1 MDESYMI
8 KQRVIIFLCWVLMFC
23 TYSQLRASN
32 TPLSGRETLFSIGLT
47 IGYYDLNRLNGLLAF
62 HNYKPLPETW
72 KFTAMTIRKNI
83 LKSSHYAFFTYAI
96 TPNFDHY
103 EASLNQ
109 VDYKYLNVSLG
120 FVQAGYGKLFYL
132 NERFRLLPFIA
143 YRSDIFTM
151 GYGQLSGSLGKN
163 LQNPR
168 PGQRSTGF
176 VFSGVA
182 GINLEQY
189 FILKKIPS
197 AENPFR
203 FLLSLSLQSGVPLG
217 RYYWYSN
224 YSSLAGERYRNT
236 LCSGLSVAFYL

>member
-1 MDESYMI
+1 MC
-8 KQRVIIFLCWVLMFC
+8 RLFFFLSLLFSKVAFA
-23 TYSQLRASN
+23 QLKTTSAH
-32 TPLSGRETLFSIGLT
+32 PAERETLFSIGIAL
-47 IGYYDLNRLNGLLAF
+47 GHYDLNRLNGLLAF
-62 HNYKPLPETW
+62 HNYKPLPEIW

-83 LKSSHYAFFTYAI
+83 LKSRHYGFFTYAL

-109 VDYKYLNVSLG
+109 SDYKYLNASLG
-120 FVQAGYGKLFYL
+120 FVQAGWGRLFHVGRGL
-132 NERFRLLPFIA
+132 RLLPFIA

-176 VFSGVA
+176 VFSGTA

-189 FILKKIPS
+189 IIFKKFPS
-197 AENPFR
+197 TDNPFR
-203 FLLSLSLQSGVPLG
+203 FLLSLSVQSGVPLG
-217 RYYWYSN
+217 RNYWYSN
-224 YSSLAGERYRNT
+224 YSSLAGERYGNT
-236 LCSGLSVAFYL
+236 FCSGFSIYFYL

>member
-1 MDESYMI
+1 MYRI
-8 KQRVIIFLCWVLMFC
+8 GFFLFFYFLVFL
-23 TYSQLRASN
+23 SSNLSAGN
-32 TPLSGRETLFSIGLT
+32 TPPPARETLFSIGLT
-47 IGYYDLNRLNGLLAF
+47 IGHYNLNRLNGLLAF

-109 VDYKYLNVSLG
+109 VDYKYLNASLG

-132 NERFRLLPFIA
+132 SERFRLLPFIA

-151 GYGQLSGSLGKN
+151 GYGELSGSLGKN

-182 GINLEQY
+182 GINFEQY
-189 FILKKIPS
+189 FVLKKIPS
-197 AENPFR
+197 ADNPFR
-203 FLLSLSLQSGVPLG
+203 FLLSFSVQSGVPLG
-217 RYYWYSN
+217 RNYWYSN
-224 YSSLAGERYRNT
+224 YSSLAGERYGNT

>member
-1 MDESYMI
+1 MFRIGFFLFFCFS
-8 KQRVIIFLCWVLMFC
+8 IFLPSNLPADN
-23 TYSQLRASN
+23 THPRA
-32 TPLSGRETLFSIGLT
+32 RETLFSIGLS
-47 IGYYDLNRLNGLLAF
+47 IGHYDLDRLNGLLAF
-62 HNYKPLPETW
+62 HNYKSLPETW

-83 LKSSHYAFFTYAI
+83 LKSTHYAFFTYAI

-109 VDYKYLNVSLG
+109 VDYKYLNASLG